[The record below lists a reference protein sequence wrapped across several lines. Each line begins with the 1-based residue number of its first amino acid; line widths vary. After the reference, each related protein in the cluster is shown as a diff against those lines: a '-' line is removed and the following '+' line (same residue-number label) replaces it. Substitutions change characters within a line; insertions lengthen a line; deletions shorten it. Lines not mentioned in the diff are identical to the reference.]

1 MDEIGL
7 EISDD
12 LVKDAVVMLLN
23 FLQLTEPR
31 EQRVTIAAIQQQPPM
46 NFFVTLLGV
55 QSVIG
60 SRDQDRVPAQPKR
73 IGDRLA
79 AQIVGSGVVRRIEI
93 GQDQNFHKAGPELK
107 RAGRPLPA

>member
-12 LVKDAVVMLLN
+12 LVKDAVVMRLD
-23 FLQLTEPR
+23 FLQFTEPR
-31 EQRVTIAAIQQQPPM
+31 EQRVTIAAIQKQPPM

-60 SRDQDRVPAQPKR
+60 SRDQGRVPAQPKR
-73 IGDRLA
+73 IGDPLA
-79 AQIVGSGVVRRIEI
+79 AQIVGAGVVRRIEI